1 MLCRVTVMTLSR
13 LLGVR
18 LRREKKFQD
27 GDRCCAFRVLTD
39 RPIDDSF
46 RFALEESEEKVSS
59 K

>member
-1 MLCRVTVMTLSR
+1 MTLSR